1 MPYINVDAIL
11 DFSDKENREDVIM
24 DMIIQHLP
32 PGNKKFHIEHDQ
44 KANSFTVKGDPD
56 QAEKTVVVTLISAAD
71 KNVKMFKLK

>member
-32 PGNKKFHIEHDQ
+32 PGNKKFHIEHD
-44 KANSFTVKGDPD
+44 
-56 QAEKTVVVTLISAAD
+56 
-71 KNVKMFKLK
+71 